1 MIEVKGFEFIFLRHG
16 ESVGNSE
23 GFYQGQHDFPLTE
36 AGEQQVQI
44 LAERWLAKEV
54 SFDKIISSPL
64 LRAKQTAEIIQ
75 EALNIP
81 LETDPIW
88 MERHNGMLAG
98 VKRDEAEE
106 FFPGKEFMSLY
117 DPIGGTGE
125 SEWILFLRGAQAVQ
139 SLLRRDFGRYLIV
152 SHGGLLNRVMHAI
165 LGIKLE
171 PNLQGIRF
179 GFWNTAFVE
188 AHYTPDEH
196 HWHIVTIND
205 QAHLSTKT
213 EGDAE
218 YTITLLRHGESVGN
232 VEGRF
237 QGQAEYPLSEN
248 GKEQAQVL
256 ADRWEV
262 EGVKFDHVLASPQS
276 RAWET
281 AEIIIKKL
289 GLAIEKHDALKE
301 LNNGKMAG
309 MKDEEIKE
317 QFLERPEFG
326 SPYIQFGENGESF
339 WDFYL
344 RTGRF
349 LQSILERPPGHYLI
363 VAHGGT
369 NSLLLANM
377 LGIHPVPLGSMPSFR
392 FGNTGFARLTYQPKD
407 NRWRVLRIGD
417 NIHLDPTIGSTP

>member
-36 AGEQQVQI
+36 AGEQQAQI

-75 EALNIP
+75 ETLNIP

-248 GKEQAQVL
+248 GKEQA
-256 ADRWEV
+256 
-262 EGVKFDHVLASPQS
+262 
-276 RAWET
+276 
-281 AEIIIKKL
+281 
-289 GLAIEKHDALKE
+289 
-301 LNNGKMAG
+301 
-309 MKDEEIKE
+309 
-317 QFLERPEFG
+317 
-326 SPYIQFGENGESF
+326 
-339 WDFYL
+339 
-344 RTGRF
+344 
-349 LQSILERPPGHYLI
+349 
-363 VAHGGT
+363 
-369 NSLLLANM
+369 
-377 LGIHPVPLGSMPSFR
+377 
-392 FGNTGFARLTYQPKD
+392 
-407 NRWRVLRIGD
+407 
-417 NIHLDPTIGSTP
+417 